1 MNKQTLNVYRYC
13 INKGLIYDGIKLIVG
28 VSGGADSV
36 CLLRMLKE
44 MEEVISLS
52 LTAVHFEHGIRG
64 EESLRDMEF
73 VRELCEEYNIPL
85 KLYRENVPA
94 KAKELSMTIEEAGR
108 YLRYEAFDKELKE
121 EGADAIA
128 VAHHLND
135 QAETVL
141 FNMARGSGIKGISG
155 ISPSRGRIIR
165 PLLSVSRTCI
175 EAYLNDIG
183 QTYCVDSTNFD
194 TTYSRNGIRA
204 VVVPELERIVNGAAE
219 HIACVADE
227 LREADEY
234 IGMAADRVYG
244 EAVQNGRLLIEV
256 LYNEPAIIRRYV
268 VRKLLADI
276 YTTHKDLEAVHVEEV
291 LSLCDKQS
299 GRSVSLPKGITA
311 RREGDAI
318 LFFDQGSGNKD
329 GTAGSAPS
337 KAQADILKKQLETKT
352 VYIKPELNG
361 ITRIQGY
368 GEFGLSIEEY
378 DKTAEIP
385 KEPYTKWFDYDKI
398 VCGVLIR
405 NRQDGDFITVDS
417 DGHRKKLKKYLIDEK
432 IPLSERN
439 GLIML
444 ADGAHIIWVIGHR
457 ISTGYKVDANTV
469 RVLKVT
475 FRPFV

>member
-44 MEEVISLS
+44 MEEAISLS
-52 LTAVHFEHGIRG
+52 VTAVHFEHGIRG

-73 VRELCEEYNIPL
+73 VRSLCEELDVPL
-85 KLYRENVPA
+85 KIYKENVPA
-94 KAKELSMTIEEAGR
+94 KAKELAMTVEEAGR
-108 YLRYEAFDKELKE
+108 HLRYEAFDRELKE
-121 EGADAIA
+121 VGADAVA

-135 QAETVL
+135 QVETVL

-155 ISPSRGRIIR
+155 IAPLRGNIIR
-165 PLLSVSRTCI
+165 PLLGISRTSI

-183 QTYCVDSTNFD
+183 QTYCVDSSNFD
-194 TTYSRNGIRA
+194 TGYSRNGIRA
-204 VVVPELERIVNGAAE
+204 SVVPELERIVYGASG
-219 HIACVADE
+219 HIARVADE

-234 IGMAADRVYG
+234 ISAVADSVYD
-244 EAVQNGRLLIEV
+244 ETVQNGRLIIKDLCKT
-256 LYNEPAIIRRYV
+256 PAIIRRYV
-268 VRKLLADI
+268 VRKLLATI
-276 YTTHKDLEAVHVEEV
+276 YTSHKDLEAVHVEDV

-299 GRSVSLPKGITA
+299 GKSVSLPKGVTA
-311 RREGDAI
+311 RREGGAI
-318 LFFDQGSGNKD
+318 LFFDRGMTDKD
-329 GTAGSAPS
+329 ETDGAVACKTQVG
-337 KAQADILKKQLETKT
+337 ILKKQDEKEKI
-352 VYIKPELNG
+352 YITPGLNG
-361 ITRIQGY
+361 ITKIPGY
-368 GEFGLSIEEY
+368 GKFELSMEKY

-398 VCGVLIR
+398 MCGILIR
-405 NRQDGDFITVDS
+405 NRQEGDFITLDP

-439 GLIML
+439 RLIVL

-457 ISTGYKVDANTV
+457 ISAGYKVDDQTV

-475 FRPFV
+475 FVPFV